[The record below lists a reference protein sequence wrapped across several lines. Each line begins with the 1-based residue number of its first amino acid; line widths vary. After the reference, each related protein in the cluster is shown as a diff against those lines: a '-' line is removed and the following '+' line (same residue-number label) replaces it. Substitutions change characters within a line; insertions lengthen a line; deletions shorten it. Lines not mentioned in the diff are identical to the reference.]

1 MEMPL
6 AHAEVAV
13 AAIGK
18 LRAYAEIAMAP
29 MAHAEAV
36 MAAMAHAEA
45 VMETAPRAQS
55 AMVVSTTN
63 KRSMTMAMET
73 APRAQSAIVVS
84 TNKRSMTT
92 PSWPGRQV
100 HGHKQAGS

>member
-1 MEMPL
+1 
-6 AHAEVAV
+6 
-13 AAIGK
+13 
-18 LRAYAEIAMAP
+18 
-29 MAHAEAV
+29 
-36 MAAMAHAEA
+36 
-45 VMETAPRAQS
+45 
-55 AMVVSTTN
+55 
-63 KRSMTMAMET
+63 MTMAMET

>member
-45 VMETAPRAQS
+45 VMETAPRA
-55 AMVVSTTN
+55 
-63 KRSMTMAMET
+63 R
-73 APRAQSAIVVS
+73 SAIVVG
-84 TNKRSMTT
+84 TNERSVTT